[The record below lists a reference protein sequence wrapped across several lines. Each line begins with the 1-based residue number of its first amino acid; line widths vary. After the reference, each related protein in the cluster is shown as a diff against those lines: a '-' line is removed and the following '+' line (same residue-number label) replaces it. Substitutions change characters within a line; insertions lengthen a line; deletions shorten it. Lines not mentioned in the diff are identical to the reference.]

1 MAPKSNLDKGKVSG
15 GGYGDTSSIESD
27 ANSKCTSGGDK
38 CADHDQGQGSSK
50 KKKKDRDD

>member
-1 MAPKSNLDKGKVSG
+1 MTPKSNLDKGKVSG

-38 CADHDQGQGSSK
+38 CSDADANQGSSSK
-50 KKKKDRDD
+50 KKKSDD